1 MINEESLYNLY
12 EKVINNIELTTKQ
25 LEECGFNSNDLKDLI
40 NQEILRR
47 DKIGYYS
54 FLDDDELFKYGKYLI
69 LLSQYEKAEIC
80 FKKCY
85 QINPYSYKTCFQLF
99 IRNVKI
105 KNYEKAF
112 EYFDKFF
119 NSDNPFYNN
128 DSDFYLYLLSFVTDV
143 PEKYKAYSRCITF
156 DDVKVSK
163 KDTRYE
169 NIKLQNQLRQ
179 AVLNQ
184 KFGYAFKF
192 FGEIL
197 KNGRMTQELEI
208 IRTFLSQIN
217 KVQKDNNIKI
227 IELLRLKN
235 YDAIIKIMESI
246 EERHNLN
253 IIDEYVFIMAKDLKR
268 IEKTKIIPE
277 ITNLRSNGMFDA
289 IYNHDYVL
297 ALELSEKYNY
307 KNSLTDDQNIIYCF
321 LKEIVCLINKIQ
333 NETKYNV
340 EENVLKAMRLIN
352 SGMSN
357 VEVYILLDLKEY
369 EIKIVEQFIN
379 EDKKLLKNV
388 YLSMM

>member
-69 LLSQYEKAEIC
+69 SLSQYEKAEIC

-105 KNYEKAF
+105 KNYDKAF
-112 EYFDKFF
+112 EYLDKFF

-156 DDVKVSK
+156 DNVKVSK
-163 KDTRYE
+163 KDPRYE
-169 NIKLQNQLRQ
+169 NIKLHNQLRQ

-217 KVQKDNNIKI
+217 KIQKDNNIK
-227 IELLRLKN
+227 
-235 YDAIIKIMESI
+235 
-246 EERHNLN
+246 
-253 IIDEYVFIMAKDLKR
+253 
-268 IEKTKIIPE
+268 
-277 ITNLRSNGMFDA
+277 
-289 IYNHDYVL
+289 
-297 ALELSEKYNY
+297 
-307 KNSLTDDQNIIYCF
+307 
-321 LKEIVCLINKIQ
+321 
-333 NETKYNV
+333 
-340 EENVLKAMRLIN
+340 
-352 SGMSN
+352 
-357 VEVYILLDLKEY
+357 
-369 EIKIVEQFIN
+369 
-379 EDKKLLKNV
+379 KL
-388 YLSMM
+388 